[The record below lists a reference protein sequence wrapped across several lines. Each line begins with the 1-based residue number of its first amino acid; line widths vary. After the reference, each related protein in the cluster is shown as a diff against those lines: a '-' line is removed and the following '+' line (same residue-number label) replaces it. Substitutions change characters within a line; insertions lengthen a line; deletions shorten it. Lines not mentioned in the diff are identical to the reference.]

1 MKNYC
6 TLYIVRHGETE
17 WNAKKRIQGHKN
29 IPLNKKGEIQA
40 KELANKITN
49 VKFDAIFSSDLIRAK
64 RTAEIISL
72 EKKLTVQTTKALR
85 ERYFG
90 KYQGRSF
97 AINDE
102 IMKLINNLKIVKGK
116 TVKEVESDEKIIF
129 RLITF
134 LREIAIT
141 HMGKTVLV
149 VSHGGPMRT
158 LLIHLGFARYENLTE
173 GGISNL
179 SYIKLKSDGVE
190 FFIEKTEGIKIK
202 QLSIKPLKPKQ
213 TVKQKRLIL

>member
-1 MKNYC
+1 MQKYC
-6 TLYIVRHGETE
+6 TLYLVRHGETR
-17 WNAKKRIQGHKN
+17 WNEKKLIQGHAD

-40 KELANKITN
+40 RELAEKLTH
-49 VKFDAIFSSDLIRAK
+49 VKFDAVFSSDLIRSK
-64 RTAEIISL
+64 RTAEIIIL
-72 EKKLTVQTTKALR
+72 EKELVIQTTKALR

-97 AINDE
+97 AVNNKMIR
-102 IMKLINNLKIVKGK
+102 LINNLKMMKGEEI
-116 TVKEVESDEKIIF
+116 KEVESDEKIIS

-134 LREIAIT
+134 LREIAVS
-141 HMGKTVLV
+141 HAGKTVLM

-158 LLIHLGFARYENLTE
+158 LLIHLGFASPENFTE

-179 SYIKLKSDGVE
+179 SYIKLKSDGIE

-202 QLSIKPLKPKQ
+202 I
-213 TVKQKRLIL
+213 